1 MIYQTNMKSNKI
13 NIALVGF
20 GNIGSYFY
28 KTVIKNKKNIY
39 RKTGKIPIFK
49 YISAKNINKKRIIK
63 LPKKK
68 LVKNFSNIVLDK
80 EVDIVVELIGGSEGA
95 AKKLVFSSL
104 MNKKHVITANKAL
117 ISKYGDKLAV
127 IAEKNKV
134 NLEYEASVAG
144 GIPIIRAIKEGLITN
159 KINKIYGILN
169 GTTNYIL
176 SKMESSGND
185 FYHVLDNA
193 KKLGFAESNPLSDLN
208 GNDSAAKLRIL
219 SSIAFSI
226 NISKNKILTEGIQ
239 NINLTDI
246 LYAKKFGYK
255 IKLLSISENKK
266 KKLIERVH
274 PCLVSA
280 NSFLANTDGVLNA
293 IVIDAAPVGKTV
305 LQGEGA
311 GPGPTSSALIS
322 DLCSVLRGNIK
333 YPFGIS
339 SKLRKKTS
347 KFDILNHTSSSYFR
361 IEVKDLPGVLSSI
374 TKMFAKNKISIK
386 NLLQNPDKKNKKATI
401 IIITHK
407 SLEKN
412 YNNLFSNLT
421 RNKFV
426 LKKPTF
432 IRIEKV

>member
-1 MIYQTNMKSNKI
+1 MKKKV
-13 NIALVGF
+13 NIAIVGF

-28 KTVIKNKKNIY
+28 KTLQKNRNNISV
-39 RKTGKIPIFK
+39 KTGRIPIVK
-49 YISAKNINKKRIIK
+49 YICARNINKKRLIK
-63 LPKKK
+63 IPKSKWI
-68 LVKNFSNIVLDK
+68 KNPITLSHIKD
-80 EVDIVVELIGGSEGA
+80 VDVIVELIGGSEGM
-95 AKKLVFSSL
+95 AKRLVFSAL
-104 MNKKHVITANKAL
+104 KNKKHVITANKSLMA
-117 ISKYGDKLAV
+117 KYGDQLAA
-127 IAEKNKV
+127 IAEKNNV

-159 KINKIYGILN
+159 KIYKIYGILN

-176 SKMESSGND
+176 SHMEKTGKN
-185 FYHVLDNA
+185 FYDVLDKA

-208 GNDSAAKLRIL
+208 GNDSAEKLRIL
-219 SSIAFSI
+219 SSIAFGK

-255 IKLLSISENKK
+255 IKLLSISEIKMNR
-266 KKLIERVH
+266 LIERVH
-274 PCLVSA
+274 PCLVSST
-280 NSFLANTDGVLNA
+280 SFLANIDDVLNA
-293 IVIDAAPVGKTV
+293 IVIDAKPVGKSA

-339 SKLRKKTS
+339 SKLRKKIF
-347 KFDILNHTSSSYFR
+347 KFNILKHTSSSYFR

-374 TKMFAKNKISIK
+374 TKIFAKNNISIK

-401 IIITHK
+401 ILITHK
-407 SLEKN
+407 SLENN
-412 YNNLFSNLT
+412 YNNLFSNLSK
-421 RNKFV
+421 NKFI